1 MVFRESPFVESLL
14 RIAVGIVIGFIMAIA
29 ASTFLLIADFL
40 STVDRFIDPFFVD
53 GWSKW
58 KIAIPSVLLTA
69 AAVLIFFVRRI
80 FGIRRFHGPGD
91 TIAAVQSN
99 KRLDIRT
106 GLGSTLVAMISVGGG
121 ASVGQYGPLVHFG
134 GTVGAVISY
143 IFKSKIPS
151 STWIGCG
158 VAGAIAAGFG
168 TPLAAIVFSHEV
180 VLRRFSIPAIAPI
193 SLSAITA
200 SMVADKILAGK
211 RTHFDQVIDGTMVE
225 LLPFVVLSAPV
236 FAITAVLFMKF
247 LAAAVDKLEPLSATS
262 IWPSVTAAL
271 FCGLLGILVPG
282 ALGLGIDVIADLLH
296 DNVAITAVV
305 VLVLAKIIFT
315 TVSIGAGLH
324 GGIFLPAMFIG
335 AGVGCLLGKAATAF
349 GVVAGTSLSLAGMA
363 AVSAAVFGAPISTV
377 LIVLEFTRSYEA
389 TIFSIVA
396 VTICT
401 LISHQVYAP
410 SFFERKKTGSGS

>member
-1 MVFRESPFVESLL
+1 
-14 RIAVGIVIGFIMAIA
+14 
-29 ASTFLLIADFL
+29 
-40 STVDRFIDPFFVD
+40 
-53 GWSKW
+53 
-58 KIAIPSVLLTA
+58 
-69 AAVLIFFVRRI
+69 
-80 FGIRRFHGPGD
+80 
-91 TIAAVQSN
+91 
-99 KRLDIRT
+99 
-106 GLGSTLVAMISVGGG
+106 MISVGGG

-247 LAAAVDKLEPLSATS
+247 LAVAVDKLEPLSATS